1 MDTIILTGYIAGTLT
16 TISFVPQVLRTWKLR
31 ETKDFSLAMLLLFA
45 AGMLLWT
52 AYGIWI
58 NSYPII
64 SCKCHYLW
72 ACPVPSRD
80 EDQVPVI
87 FSPNISTATIM
98 GREFTKKGFFIPEG
112 AQGIRQ
118 SCHGAPGGSW

>member
-1 MDTIILTGYIAGTLT
+1 MDIITLTGFIAGSLT

-58 NSYPII
+58 DSFPII
-64 SCKCHYLW
+64 
-72 ACPVPSRD
+72 AA
-80 EDQVPVI
+80 
-87 FSPNISTATIM
+87 NIITFGLVLFLLGM
-98 GREFTKKGFFIPEG
+98 K
-112 AQGIRQ
+112 IRYR
-118 SCHGAPGGSW
+118 

>member
-64 SCKCHYLW
+64 
-72 ACPVPSRD
+72 AA
-80 EDQVPVI
+80 
-87 FSPNISTATIM
+87 NIITFGLVLFLLGM
-98 GREFTKKGFFIPEG
+98 K
-112 AQGIRQ
+112 IRYR
-118 SCHGAPGGSW
+118 